1 MARIMHEI
9 RARDGG
15 TRTVPLTPQ
24 KAIRAFCI
32 ECMGFNA
39 SEVQNCTAP
48 LCPIYPWRM
57 GRIKTGRKG
66 LPMDAAKRQALLEG
80 RKRYQ
85 NKEKSEPGT
94 I

>member
-1 MARIMHEI
+1 MAIMHEI

-24 KAIRAFCI
+24 KAIRSFCV

-39 SEVQNCTAP
+39 SEVPDCTAP

-57 GRIKTGRKG
+57 GKVKTGRKG
-66 LPMDAAKRQALLEG
+66 RQMGEAHRQALLEG

-85 NKEKSEPGT
+85 NKEKSEPET